1 MRAIASRSGTEGRSE
16 RIGDRRYLAVRRR
29 GTARTPESSA
39 ATIEAGSC
47 GTILV
52 PMATMLSRAGGRS
65 GSEHNLPA
73 PLTSL
78 VGRARELEAI
88 SETLRRTRLVT
99 LTGPGGVGKTRLA
112 LELAHRQIARR
123 VGGVWL
129 VDLASGP
136 ETPDVAAET
145 ARMLDVRGPAGRT
158 ATDALRRYLRNR
170 DLLLV
175 LDNCEHV
182 VDACA
187 ELATALLTSCRD
199 VRIMATSRES
209 LGVSGETVWRLE
221 PLGPEDAYRL
231 FVERARQRRPEFM
244 PSGETDATVVR
255 LCERLDRLPLAIELA
270 AARVSVMS
278 PAEVLSG
285 LEARLEVLG
294 GGGRLSPPHHR
305 TVRAAV
311 EWSHQ
316 LLDPAEREAFRGL
329 AVFVGGFDAGA
340 ATSLAPGLSVDVL
353 ARLVDKSLVAVVE
366 TPRGRTRYRLLETV
380 REYASELLAEAGE
393 LDAARARHLRHF
405 SALADVAREE
415 WLSTGAQRFVNELDD
430 DYENVRAAL
439 EWAAA
444 SDPCSA
450 MRLLGGTRDLFFR
463 FGQADGL
470 RLAWL
475 LLERCPVRDRHRA
488 EAQMSAGQL
497 AITLGDFQ
505 AARSVLADAR
515 ELSAE
520 LEEPVLEAWTAFF
533 QGLTETLDGAIEPGR
548 EHLQASR
555 ALHHELGIRIGE
567 ARSIAVLGGTFVMAG
582 EPAPGKE
589 LLEAALSI
597 CVGEEDQWGQGQAHT
612 FLGMIA
618 ESIATDPTG
627 ATSHYRKAVEF
638 LRPSRDATL
647 LPVALIGQ
655 AGVLARRDPA
665 SALRVAAAASAIRA
679 RVGGEFAPF
688 YRARLEHVRAT
699 AEAALGANAERLWA
713 EGARLGV
720 DDAVA
725 LAFGSARPRPA
736 SPAGLS
742 ARELEVAGLVAAGLS
757 NKAIAAR
764 LHLSVRTVES
774 HVRHV
779 LAKVG
784 LDNRTQ
790 LATWARERIQ

>member
-1 MRAIASRSGTEGRSE
+1 
-16 RIGDRRYLAVRRR
+16 
-29 GTARTPESSA
+29 
-39 ATIEAGSC
+39 
-47 GTILV
+47 
-52 PMATMLSRAGGRS
+52 MATMLSAGGRS
-65 GSEHNLPA
+65 GSVEHNLPA

-88 SETLRRTRLVT
+88 SETLRGTRLVT

-112 LELAHRQIARR
+112 LELARRQIARR

-145 ARMLDVRGPAGRT
+145 ARMLDVRSPTGTA

-187 ELATALLTSCRD
+187 ELADALLTSCRN

-244 PSGETDATVVR
+244 PSGETETTVVR

-278 PAEVLSG
+278 PADVLSG
-285 LEARLEVLG
+285 LEARLDVLG

-316 LLDPAEREAFRGL
+316 LLDPAEQEAFRSL
-329 AVFVGGFDAGA
+329 AVFVGGFDADA
-340 ATSLAPGLSVDVL
+340 ATSVVPGLSLDVH
-353 ARLVDKSLVAVVE
+353 ARLVDKSLVAVIE
-366 TPRGRTRYRLLETV
+366 TPRGQTRYRLLETV

-505 AARSVLADAR
+505 AARVVLADAR

-520 LEEPVLEAWTAFF
+520 FEEPVLEAWIAFF

-582 EPAPGKE
+582 ETAPGKE

-597 CVGEEDQWGQGQAHT
+597 CAGEEDQWGQGQAHT

-618 ESIATDPTG
+618 TDPAG
-627 ATSHYRKAVEF
+627 ATSHYRKAVGF

-655 AGVLARRDPA
+655 AGVLAGRDPA
-665 SALRVAAAASAIRA
+665 TALRVAAAASAIRA

-699 AEAALGANAERLWA
+699 AEAALGGNAERLWA

-736 SPAGLS
+736 APAGLS

-790 LATWARERIQ
+790 LATWARERRR